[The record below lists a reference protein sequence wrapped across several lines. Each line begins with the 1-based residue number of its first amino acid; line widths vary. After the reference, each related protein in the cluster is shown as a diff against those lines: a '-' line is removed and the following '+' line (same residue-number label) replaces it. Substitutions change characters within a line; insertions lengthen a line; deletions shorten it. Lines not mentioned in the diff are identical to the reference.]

1 MNPGPTG
8 RRRGDGLALALSWLT
23 VVPARVR
30 GEVDRSVGARAIAL
44 APLVGLAL
52 GGVATGL
59 LWTLDAL
66 GAPGLLAGLLVVG
79 ALAVGTRGMHLDG
92 LADTVDGLGCYGPP
106 ERALAVMRDGST
118 GPFAVVALVVVLG
131 AQAAALGALADD
143 GRWLAVV
150 LGVTAGRVALGWV
163 CRRGVPAAR
172 ADGLG
177 ALVAGTQ
184 PVVVPVGWAVLLAA
198 VSVVAVDGRAWQG
211 PVAVMVAAVVMVLG
225 ARHAVRRFGGITG
238 DVLGASSEAAVTA
251 ALVVLALG

>member
-1 MNPGPTG
+1 MSP
-8 RRRGDGLALALSWLT
+8 RGDGFALAVSWLT
-23 VVPARVR
+23 VLPAPVR
-30 GEVDRSVGARAIAL
+30 GEVDRSVGARAITL

-52 GGVATGL
+52 GAVAAGL
-59 LWTLDAL
+59 LWALDAL
-66 GAPGLLAGLLVVG
+66 GAPGLVAGLLAVG

-118 GPFAVVALVVVLG
+118 GPFAVVALVLVLG
-131 AQAAALGALADD
+131 AQAAALGALATD

-150 LGVTAGRVALGWV
+150 LGVAAGRVALGWV

-172 ADGLG
+172 PDGLG

-184 PVVVPVGWAVLLAA
+184 PVVVAAVWAVVLALGALAA
-198 VSVVAVDGRAWQG
+198 VPGRAWQG
-211 PVAVMVAAVVMVLG
+211 PVAVLVAGGVVVLG
-225 ARHAVRRFGGITG
+225 SRHAVRRFGGMTG
-238 DVLGASSEAAVTA
+238 DVLGACSEVAVTA